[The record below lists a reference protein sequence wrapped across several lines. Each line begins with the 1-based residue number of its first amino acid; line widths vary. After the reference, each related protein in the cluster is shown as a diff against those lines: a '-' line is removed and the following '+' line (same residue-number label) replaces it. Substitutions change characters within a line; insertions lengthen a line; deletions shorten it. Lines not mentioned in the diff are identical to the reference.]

1 MMSPSTLIWLLL
13 LAPAATGL
21 LCLVL
26 PSPKAMLRALPAGV
40 LASAAAGFGIVGAV
54 AREGRVF
61 AASNWLFVD
70 ALSSFH
76 LIVMLSVV
84 SLASLYAW
92 VYFGEELRSDRL
104 TKKQARQFSSLW
116 CGSVSAMAL
125 VLVSNNLGVMWVGI
139 EATTLLTAFLI
150 CVHVTRES
158 LEAMWKYILVCSV
171 GVAFAF
177 MGTLLA
183 AASAQGLGIGPS
195 EILLWT
201 NMRANASAL
210 NPMLVKAAFIF
221 MLVGY
226 GTKAGL
232 APMNNWLPDA
242 HSQAPAPVSAL
253 FSGFMLSAALYC
265 VLRFVPVAE
274 IATGGSGWPL
284 RLLIGFGLLS
294 IAVSASFIPF
304 QKNVKRFLAYSSV
317 EHLGVIALGIGLGGF
332 GPFAAMFHTLN
343 HSLGKTVSFFSAGR
357 LGQITGSHEMGH
369 LSGSIGRSPVW
380 GSGLFC
386 GILALIGV
394 APFAPFMSEFQVLK
408 AAMDGG
414 SAWVTG
420 LYLAGL
426 AVVFIG
432 ALGHAIP
439 MAWGNP
445 GVEAGPV
452 RTSLTE
458 RLLVVLPLLALV
470 ILGLW
475 MPAPLRTALS
485 GAAGIITGG
494 TGR

>member
-1 MMSPSTLIWLLL
+1 MIRASAFIWLLL
-13 LAPAATGL
+13 FVPAATGL
-21 LCLVL
+21 VCLVL
-26 PSPKAMLRALPAGV
+26 PSPRAMLRTLLAGV
-40 LASAAAGFGIVGAV
+40 AASAAAGIGVIVAV
-54 AREGRVF
+54 ARNGRVF
-61 AASNWLFVD
+61 AASGWLFAD

-76 LIVMLSVV
+76 LAVMLLVV
-84 SLASLYAW
+84 SLASAYSW
-92 VYFGEELRSDRL
+92 IYFNGELRSARL
-104 TKKQARQFSSLW
+104 TKRQARQFSSLW
-116 CGSVSAMAL
+116 CGTLSAMAL
-125 VLVSNNLGVMWVGI
+125 VLLSNNLGLMWVGI

-183 AASAQGLGIGPS
+183 AASAQGLGIRLS

-201 NMRANASAL
+201 NLRANAHAL

-265 VLRFVPVAE
+265 ILRFVPVAG
-274 IATGGSGWPL
+274 IATGNTGWPL
-284 RLLIGFGLLS
+284 HLMIGFGLLS
-294 IAVSASFIPF
+294 IGVSASFIPF

-317 EHLGVIALGIGLGGF
+317 EHLGIIALGIGLGGF

-357 LGQITGSHEMGH
+357 LGQIAGSHEIKD
-369 LSGSIGRSPVW
+369 LSGSAGRSPAW
-380 GSGLFC
+380 GWGLFC

-408 AAMDGG
+408 SAMDGG
-414 SAWVTG
+414 SAWVTA

-439 MAWGNP
+439 MAWGKP
-445 GVEAGPV
+445 ATDLEPVSAG
-452 RTSLTE
+452 LME
-458 RLLVVLPLLALV
+458 RLIVLLPLILLV

-475 MPAPLRTALS
+475 MPSPLRSALS
-485 GAAGIITGG
+485 GAAAVISGG
-494 TGR
+494 SVR

>member
-1 MMSPSTLIWLLL
+1 MIPPSIYIWFLL

-26 PSPKAMLRALPAGV
+26 SSPKAMLRALLVGV
-40 LASAAAGFGIVGAV
+40 LASAAAGIGIIFAV
-54 AREGRVF
+54 ARNGRVF
-61 AASNWLFVD
+61 AASGWLFVD

-76 LIVMLSVV
+76 LVVMLLVV
-84 SLASLYAW
+84 SLAS
-92 VYFGEELRSDRL
+92 VYSWIYFIEELRSGRL
-104 TKKQARQFSSLW
+104 TVKQTRQFSSLW
-116 CGSVSAMAL
+116 CGTLSAMAL
-125 VLVSNNLGVMWVGI
+125 VLVSNNLGLMWVGI

-183 AASAQGLGIGPS
+183 AASAQGLGIELS

-201 NMRANASAL
+201 NLRANAHAL

-265 VLRFVPVAE
+265 VMRFVPVAE
-274 IATGGSGWPL
+274 IATGNAGWPL
-284 RLLIGFGLLS
+284 RLLTGFGLLS

-317 EHLGVIALGIGLGGF
+317 EHLGVIALGIGIGGF
-332 GPFAAMFHTLN
+332 GAFAAMFHTLN
-343 HSLGKTVSFFSAGR
+343 HSLGKTLSFFSAGR
-357 LGQITGSHEMGH
+357 LGQITGSYEMKK
-369 LSGSIGRSPVW
+369 LSGSVGRSPVW
-380 GSGLFC
+380 GTGLFG

-439 MAWGNP
+439 LAWGKP
-445 GVEAGPV
+445 ETEQKPV
-452 RTSLTE
+452 RANLVE
-458 RLLVVLPLLALV
+458 RLLVLLPLCVLL

-475 MPAPLRTALS
+475 MPSALRTALN
-485 GAAGIITGG
+485 GAADVIGG
-494 TGR
+494 GLGR

>member
-1 MMSPSTLIWLLL
+1 MIHPSLLIWFLL

-21 LCLVL
+21 LCLAL
-26 PSPKAMLRALPAGV
+26 HSPKAMLGALLAGV
-40 LASAAAGFGIVGAV
+40 LASSAAGIGIVCAAAQK
-54 AREGRVF
+54 GRVF
-61 AASNWLFVD
+61 AASGWLFVD

-76 LIVMLSVV
+76 LVVMLLVV
-84 SLASLYAW
+84 SLAS
-92 VYFGEELRSDRL
+92 VYSWIYFNEELRSGRL
-104 TKKQARQFSSLW
+104 TKKQTRQFSSLW
-116 CGSVSAMAL
+116 CGTLSAMAL
-125 VLVSNNLGVMWVGI
+125 VLVSNNLALMWVGI

-183 AASAQGLGIGPS
+183 AASAQGLGIGLS

-201 NMRANASAL
+201 NLRANAQAL

-265 VLRFVPVAE
+265 VMRFVPVAE
-274 IATGGSGWPL
+274 IATGKTGWPL
-284 RLLIGFGLLS
+284 RLLVGFGLLS

-317 EHLGVIALGIGLGGF
+317 EHLGIIALGIGLGGY
-332 GPFAAMFHTLN
+332 GIFAAMFHTLN

-357 LGQITGSHEMGH
+357 LGQIAGNHEMGR
-369 LSGSIGRSPVW
+369 LSGSIRRSPLW

-394 APFAPFMSEFQVLK
+394 APFAPFMSEFQVLN
-408 AAMDGG
+408 AAMSGH
-414 SAWVTG
+414 SAWVAG

-439 MAWGNP
+439 MAWGKP
-445 GVEAGPV
+445 ETEEEPV
-452 RTSLTE
+452 RANPVE
-458 RLLVVLPLLALV
+458 RMLVLLPLCVLL

-475 MPAPLRTALS
+475 MPPPLRTALN
-485 GAAGIITGG
+485 GAADIIAGG
-494 TGR
+494 LGR